1 LVFQVKKEV
10 VGGQVTNPQALDFED
25 VERINL
31 HFLLGFRKSNPDIQA
46 FMKKQGFGND
56 FKELES
62 FYIQTLLNIVSAYG
76 KGYVV
81 WQEVFDNKVKVRPD
95 TIIQVWREEEPVRY
109 TKEME
114 LITGAGFRALLSAPW
129 YLNHITYGPDWRQ
142 IYMVEPLEFK
152 GENRELSLLTR
163 GGWAGAQS
171 GRQEGLG

>member
-1 LVFQVKKEV
+1 VKKEV

-81 WQEVFDNKVKVRPD
+81 WQEVFDNKVKVS
-95 TIIQVWREEEPVRY
+95 QGQREKEPPTV
-109 TKEME
+109 
-114 LITGAGFRALLSAPW
+114 LPSGLSALLC
-129 YLNHITYGPDWRQ
+129 LCTDWS
-142 IYMVEPLEFK
+142 
-152 GENRELSLLTR
+152 SL
-163 GGWAGAQS
+163 
-171 GRQEGLG
+171 GLD